1 MCGGGTRASWCL
13 IEWFGVNGSQRRHW
27 PRAVEDDSLYANDQA
42 SRSKASLVWDRLRNV
57 LSGYA
62 VQRPLKLLSTGVI
75 WGTVA
80 GLSVSSLA
88 QSPVAPK
95 TTASPAIQSPA
106 KPAAPTSPITPT
118 VAKSPM
124 PDGVNSTTGDSLPS
138 PSSTPGVESPKPST
152 SKPIIPSDD
161 ETPAEPE
168 ATTPVKSFAVYISD
182 SENHRIIRLA
192 DMSGRGLLTLGTPGH
207 GLGRL
212 LSPEQI
218 WVDSRAR
225 IYIADKGNNRIVRI
239 DDITGRGWVEMV
251 GLTAPEGV
259 ALNGKE
265 LIVSDTGKSR
275 VLVYSEFGGK
285 LLHTY
290 EDPRMRRPG
299 HLWIDE
305 KGGLFVTCN
314 QDSGGKIVNI
324 SEPAD
329 VSGVRWT
336 FYEGNGLKG
345 NGFSPS
351 QVVTEKKRVWCADA
365 LGNRLVRCEDM
376 QGHGPRILGSLGQQL
391 GRFYAPRG
399 LAIDPQGGLYVADS
413 GNDRIVFVPNNESS
427 SWQSFNGQSG
437 EAEGLTLRAP
447 ASVFV
452 WSPAPPMPPDEPAEG
467 DEKGKKK
474 KNK

>member
-1 MCGGGTRASWCL
+1 MPSFWEEC
-13 IEWFGVNGSQRRHW
+13 
-27 PRAVEDDSLYANDQA
+27 SLYAKDQS
-42 SRSKASLVWDRLRNV
+42 SRSEVDPAVKGNVPEMSARVLERFWNRLCSFTGR
-57 LSGYA
+57 
-62 VQRPLKLLSTGVI
+62 RPVKVVTTGLI

-80 GLSVSSLA
+80 SLSLTSLA
-88 QSPVAPK
+88 QSTPK
-95 TTASPAIQSPA
+95 PALSASPSAAKTAAGTTTPSPA
-106 KPAAPTSPITPT
+106 TPSPNSVATPSPASSATPAGSATPT
-118 VAKSPM
+118 V
-124 PDGVNSTTGDSLPS
+124 
-138 PSSTPGVESPKPST
+138 
-152 SKPIIPSDD
+152 SKPIIPSED
-161 ETPAEPE
+161 ETPAETAPP
-168 ATTPVKSFAVYISD
+168 AKSFAVYISD

-239 DDITGRGWVEMV
+239 DDITGRGWVEMI

-285 LLHTY
+285 LLRTY

-314 QDSGGKIVNI
+314 QESGGKIVNI

-351 QVVTEKKRVWCADA
+351 QVVTEKKRLWCADA

-376 QGHGPRILGSLGQQL
+376 QGRGPRVLGSLGQQL
-391 GRFYAPRG
+391 GRFYSPRG

-413 GNDRIVFVPNNESS
+413 GNDRIVFVPNNENAT
-427 SWQSFNGQSG
+427 WQSFNGQSG

-452 WSPAPPMPPDEPAEG
+452 WSPAPPVPPDEPAEG